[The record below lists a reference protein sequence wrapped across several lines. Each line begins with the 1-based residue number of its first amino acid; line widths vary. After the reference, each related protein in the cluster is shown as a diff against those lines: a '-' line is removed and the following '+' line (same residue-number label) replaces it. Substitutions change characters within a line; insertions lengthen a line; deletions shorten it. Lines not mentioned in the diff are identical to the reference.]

1 MVKHISKNHSSNRF
15 GAYYLT
21 GCLIFRLHRVMTK
34 PSFHRNHISD
44 FRLFAKY
51 AEDAIDQANTRLR
64 AGHPIDIQV
73 YTKQAST
80 YVCYQ

>member
-1 MVKHISKNHSSNRF
+1 
-15 GAYYLT
+15 
-21 GCLIFRLHRVMTK
+21 MTK

-73 YTKQAST
+73 YTIQAFI
-80 YVCYQ
+80 YVCY

>member
-1 MVKHISKNHSSNRF
+1 
-15 GAYYLT
+15 
-21 GCLIFRLHRVMTK
+21 MTK

-73 YTKQAST
+73 YTIQASIYVLSPNPFYRT
-80 YVCYQ
+80 YFFGLL